1 MFRANQVSG
10 SMTNDAEN
18 WEQLQVLFH
27 LVEMTPE
34 EDRERVLTEQCADVA
49 LRQRVLAILKASD
62 VENASAPKLKPIQS
76 GQIGHYSL
84 IRHLGSGGL
93 GSVYLVERMV
103 GGTAQR
109 AALKVLAPH
118 AVGASFIERF
128 YREEEILASLD
139 HPNITHMFDAGL
151 TETGQPYLVM
161 EYVDGIHLDVYCD
174 QRKLTIT
181 ERLELFLQVCDAVA
195 YAHRNLV
202 IHLDLKPS
210 NILVSTEGTV
220 KLLDFGTSK
229 IIQSDSLLTT
239 TVLATPAYASPEQL
253 RNEAVTTASDI
264 YALGAILFELLAGR
278 RPGGKASVAVMIER
292 AMREQPP
299 ERVTQA
305 VTAESAELR
314 GVSESGL
321 CQVLSGDL
329 TTIVGKCLSPR
340 PGDRYPALDM
350 LAEDLRRYL
359 DGRPVLVRPQTILY
373 RTGKF
378 VRRNRRSVAAAVVV
392 SLLLVGSL
400 GYALW
405 RQQQALR
412 EAQRAERMQTFM
424 HQLFRLANSNYT
436 GKPAVTVPEFLQLG
450 VKILPDYIRNPGD
463 LLQAKVALAE
473 SMFDNGDLNDAE
485 TIFQQTAATAR
496 SMADVDA
503 EAESE
508 AFVGHIRFLHGD
520 VASGKKIT
528 ADALRL
534 SRQKKVS
541 STVRVW
547 AEDFYAYDRENLGMI
562 TDENI
567 DLLRSAADEATRN
580 YLPVH
585 ERAKAIYNLGT
596 TLEYLG
602 KLDEAAALYDE
613 ALSLYKQD
621 PEDVCDPSAVYG
633 DLAYLHYLK
642 NDVLGS
648 LPFFQRSYDGY
659 KTCSGAGSRDA
670 LSILAYM
677 GAALVRSGRTQDA
690 INLLEASWPEWEK
703 VSGGY
708 ISLPEYPVYLSIA
721 YVAAGRYPDAEK
733 LASALLA
740 ARQVKISSG
749 VADFPEFILAQALA
763 GEHRYQEALPHAD
776 LALHSFRETNPNITV
791 APWGYTIRAQV
802 EDADADIRSHLGL
815 PKMP

>member
-1 MFRANQVSG
+1 MQPDS
-10 SMTNDAEN
+10 EN
-18 WEQLQVLFH
+18 WELLQALFH
-27 LVEMTPE
+27 LAESTPA
-34 EDRERVLTEQCADVA
+34 EDLD
-49 LRQRVLAILKASD
+49 RVLAERCPDEALRRRALAIFHAS
-62 VENASAPKLKPIQS
+62 NAEAAEEAPRGAPMLS
-76 GQIGHYSL
+76 GKIGPYRL
-84 IRHLGSGGL
+84 IRHIGSGGI
-93 GSVYLVERMV
+93 GSVYLVERNL
-103 GGTAQR
+103 GGAVQR
-109 AALKVLAPH
+109 SALKVLAPH
-118 AVGASFIERF
+118 AAGPSFVERF
-128 YREEEILASLD
+128 HREEHILASLD
-139 HPNITHMFDAGL
+139 HPNITRMLDAGL

-161 EYVDGIHLDVYCD
+161 EYVDGEHLDVYCD
-174 QRKLTIT
+174 TR
-181 ERLELFLQVCDAVA
+181 RLRIRDRLLKFVHICDAVA

-202 IHLDLKPS
+202 VHLDLKPS
-210 NILVSTEGTV
+210 NILLTEDGTV

-229 IIQSDSLLTT
+229 LIQPDSLLTT
-239 TVLATPAYASPEQL
+239 TVMATPAYASPEQL
-253 RNEAVTTASDI
+253 RNEPVTTACDV
-264 YALGAILFELLAGR
+264 YALGAILFELLSGH
-278 RPGGKASVAVMIER
+278 RPSDKASIAGMIER
-292 AMREQPP
+292 AMNEQEP
-299 ERVTQA
+299 EQLPKALTGEAALHRGASDADSSVVLDADLATI
-305 VTAESAELR
+305 TA
-314 GVSESGL
+314 
-321 CQVLSGDL
+321 
-329 TTIVGKCLSPR
+329 KCLRPR
-340 PGDRYPALDM
+340 PRDRYQSIDAL
-350 LAEDLRRYL
+350 LSDLHRHL
-359 DGRPVLVRPQTILY
+359 EGRPVLARPQTTLY
-373 RTGKF
+373 KMSKF
-378 VRRNRRSVAAAVVV
+378 VRRNQRGVAASVVA
-392 SLLLVGSL
+392 LLALVGAL
-400 GYALW
+400 GYAGW

-520 VASGKKIT
+520 VAIGKKIA

-541 STVRVW
+541 SMVRVW

-613 ALSLYKQD
+613 ALSLFKQD

-677 GAALVRSGRTQDA
+677 GAALVRLGRTQDA

-749 VADFPEFILAQALA
+749 IADFPEFILAQALA

-791 APWGYTIRAQV
+791 APLGYTLRAQV
-802 EDADADIRSHLGL
+802 EDTDANIRSHLGL

>member
-1 MFRANQVSG
+1 MQPDS
-10 SMTNDAEN
+10 EN
-18 WEQLQVLFH
+18 WELLQTLFH
-27 LVEMTPE
+27 LAEVTPA
-34 EDRERVLTEQCADVA
+34 EDLDRVLTERCPDEA
-49 LRQRVLAILKASD
+49 LRRRTLAIFHASNAEAGED
-62 VENASAPKLKPIQS
+62 VPRGAPMLS
-76 GQIGHYSL
+76 GKIGPYRL
-84 IRHLGSGGL
+84 IRHIGSGGI
-93 GSVYLVERMV
+93 GSVYLVERNM
-103 GGTAQR
+103 GGAVQR
-109 AALKVLAPH
+109 SALKVLAPH
-118 AVGASFIERF
+118 AAGPSFVERF
-128 YREEEILASLD
+128 YREEHILASLD
-139 HPNITHMFDAGL
+139 HPNITRMLDAGL

-161 EYVDGIHLDVYCD
+161 EYVDGEHLDGYCD
-174 QRKLTIT
+174 SRKLGIRD
-181 ERLELFLQVCDAVA
+181 RLLKFVQICDAVA

-202 IHLDLKPS
+202 VHLDLKPS
-210 NILVSTEGTV
+210 NILVTEDGTV

-229 IIQSDSLLTT
+229 LIQPDSLLTT
-239 TVLATPAYASPEQL
+239 TVMATPAYASPEQL
-253 RNEAVTTASDI
+253 RNEPVTTACDV
-264 YALGAILFELLAGR
+264 YALGAILFELLAGH
-278 RPGGKASVAVMIER
+278 RPGDKASIAGMIER
-292 AMREQPP
+292 AMNEQEP
-299 ERVTQA
+299 EQLPKTVTGEAA
-305 VTAESAELR
+305 VNRGSSDSGGSLELDTDLATITA
-314 GVSESGL
+314 
-321 CQVLSGDL
+321 
-329 TTIVGKCLSPR
+329 KCLRPR
-340 PGDRYPALDM
+340 PRDRYQSIDAL
-350 LAEDLRRYL
+350 LSDLHRYL
-359 DGRPVLVRPQTILY
+359 EGRPVLARPQTTFY
-373 RTGKF
+373 KVSKF
-378 VRRNRRSVAAAVVV
+378 VRRNQRGVAASAVA
-392 SLLLVGSL
+392 LLALVGAL
-400 GYALW
+400 GYAGW

-496 SMADVDA
+496 SMSDVDA
-503 EAESE
+503 EVESE
-508 AFVGHIRFLHGD
+508 AFAGHIRFLHGD
-520 VASGKKIT
+520 VASGKKLT

-567 DLLRSAADEATRN
+567 DLLRSAADEARRN
-580 YLPVH
+580 HLPVH

-613 ALSLYKQD
+613 ALSLFKQD

-642 NDVLGS
+642 NDVIGS

-677 GAALVRSGRTQDA
+677 GAALVRLGRTQDA
-690 INLLEASWPEWEK
+690 INLLEGSWPEWER

-733 LASALLA
+733 LASAVLA
-740 ARQVKISSG
+740 ARQAKIPSG
-749 VADFPEFILAQALA
+749 IADYPEFILAHALA

-791 APWGYTIRAQV
+791 APWGYAVRAQV
-802 EDADADIRSHLGL
+802 EDTDADIRSHLGL